1 MKRKVYL
8 LLALALMLAIT
19 AGNYAYTATSG
30 SVTTNV
36 TSSTA
41 FAVVTST
48 KPAAGVVGTPGF
60 PVADKYASTP
70 TWAPMVN
77 TASSITAGH
86 LFYIDPKEYAG
97 DLLVQLYL
105 VNVGDLAKGYS
116 YLNLGINFYKVT
128 GAAGSEA
135 WTEETVATGT
145 APNLNFYLTLSN
157 GYVSFILPAG
167 STKGVITIDNGSLFT
182 INASNSSYLTP
193 QYYIDV
199 KQA

>member
-8 LLALALMLAIT
+8 LLALVLTLATT
-19 AGNYAYTATSG
+19 AGSYAYTATSG
-30 SVTTNV
+30 SVTTV

-41 FAVVTST
+41 FAQVTTT

-60 PVADKYASTP
+60 PSADKYASTP
-70 TWAPMVN
+70 AWTPMVN
-77 TASSITAGH
+77 TASSVTAGH
-86 LFYIDPKEYAG
+86 LYYIDPKDYAG

-105 VNVGDLAKGYS
+105 VNVGDLAKGYA
-116 YLNLGINFYKVT
+116 YLNLGVNFHKVT
-128 GAAGSEA
+128 GAAGSETWA
-135 WTEETVATGT
+135 EETAVTGT
-145 APNLNFYLTLSN
+145 APILNYYLTLSN
-157 GYVSFILPAG
+157 GYVTFILPAG

-182 INASNSSYLTP
+182 INATSSYLAP